1 MWILHLCL
9 YSRIL
14 IPAPLVGPVLLSST
28 YLGWTM
34 PSAPQPRRA
43 DGAADKQLLTDLL
56 TAEVAGDD
64 VLLGALLDSEVP
76 SRVATLAPA
85 RLRSTAEQRTIA
97 LKPFRLRTW
106 VDTALHRVEQ
116 GLVIAAVAA
125 FGYWF
130 YDGPLYD
137 WMYAPR
143 GAAQAAVA
151 PSPTP
156 SLQLPDT
163 APPAV
168 AARLPALP
176 FTTPNM
182 SADAAPPSAAAPASP
197 DFLQPQAIPA
207 RPQADDPR
215 PRRLLLPS
223 IGVDTGVAEVFVVDG
238 AWQVADYAAGY
249 HNGSA
254 LPGSVGNMV
263 MAGHAGL
270 RGAVFRD
277 LGNMKVGDE
286 AVVESAGWRYVY
298 RVREVKSVWP
308 TQVEV
313 MEPTPTAVL
322 TLITCTNWDTQR
334 LIVVADLIDARPLS

>member
-1 MWILHLCL
+1 ML
-9 YSRIL
+9 
-14 IPAPLVGPVLLSST
+14 
-28 YLGWTM
+28 
-34 PSAPQPRRA
+34 SAPEPSRA
-43 DGAADKQLLTDLL
+43 PDADKQLLADLL
-56 TAEVAGDD
+56 APEPAADD
-64 VLLGALLDSEVP
+64 LLLGALLTSEVP
-76 SRVATLAPA
+76 SRAATLAPA
-85 RLRSTAEQRTIA
+85 SLRSTAEQRTIA

-106 VDTALHRVEQ
+106 VDTALHRLER
-116 GLVIAAVAA
+116 GLVIAALAA

-156 SLQLPDT
+156 ALRLPDT

-176 FTTPNM
+176 FT
-182 SADAAPPSAAAPASP
+182 PPSTAAEAAGPASAAPAGP
-197 DFLQPQAIPA
+197 DYLQPQAVPA

-238 AWQVADYAAGY
+238 AWEVADYAAGY
-249 HNGSA
+249 HHGSA

-277 LGNMKVGDE
+277 LGSVKIGDQ
-286 AVVESAGWRYVY
+286 AVVESAGWRYIY

-308 TQVEV
+308 TQIEV

-322 TLITCTNWDTQR
+322 TLITCTDWDTKR